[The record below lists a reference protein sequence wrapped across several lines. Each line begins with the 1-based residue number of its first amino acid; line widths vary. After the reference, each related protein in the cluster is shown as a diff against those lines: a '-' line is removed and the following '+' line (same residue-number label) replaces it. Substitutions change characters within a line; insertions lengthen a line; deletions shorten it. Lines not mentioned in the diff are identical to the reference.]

1 MSEKFN
7 PWLIDNDEDS
17 LPEADAAI
25 RDAVHKR
32 KAAIWEMTREL
43 ANVTY
48 SGTQSRQEQEE
59 LEVNMLSLIN
69 EKKHSYKYIEQ
80 LLVSLGYNLNKIK
93 HAFKKLTGLSPEEF
107 LNPETYMDTPPT
119 IPGFNHG
126 WGESKDSKFDYYFV
140 MPYKYG
146 YAVFG
151 QKGDTIRE
159 EVKYVFSLDEAI
171 EFIDKKVKELYTYD
185 RIVDVKVKKQP
196 IKENDETYTKI
207 NMDYVGDRTAALE
220 DHIKSI
226 RLHSQ
231 PREIRAILENA
242 LSKKLITAEDFQK
255 LINKYINVRQAD
267 DVDFEAKI
275 MQQPMKKELSEVT
288 PQQFFDN
295 EAEDDFGDGAK
306 MGDVIDSI
314 LSEMKNMNKELINY
328 KINVRSFKYID
339 QTLAGAKMAET
350 PTVGVQKAEEYFNS
364 SGVVSVLFYVTAEGL
379 PEDKNTKP
387 GLILFS
393 LEDGA
398 LHTSGVFKGKDDKNY
413 ALNESGFDKYFAT
426 EKESQTK

>member
-1 MSEKFN
+1 MPEKFN
-7 PWLIDNDEDS
+7 PLLIDNHDDTPS
-17 LPEADAAI
+17 EADPII
-25 RDAVHKR
+25 RQAVQKR
-32 KAAIWEMTREL
+32 TAAIWEITREL
-43 ANVTY
+43 QNVTY

-69 EKKHSYKYIEQ
+69 EKKHSYKFIEQ
-80 LLVSLGYNLNKIK
+80 LLVSLGYNLNKIR
-93 HAFKKLTGLSPEEF
+93 HAFKKLTGISPEEF
-107 LNPETYMDTPPT
+107 LNYETYETTPPT

-126 WGESKDSKFDYYFV
+126 WGESKDANFDYYFV

-151 QKGDTIRE
+151 QKGDMIRE
-159 EVKYVFSLDEAI
+159 EVKYVFSLDEAL

-185 RIVDVKVKKQP
+185 RVVDMKIKKKP
-196 IKENDETYTKI
+196 IKENDETYTKV
-207 NMDYVGDRTAALE
+207 NLDYVGDRTAALE
-220 DHIKSI
+220 DHITSI
-226 RLHSQ
+226 KLHAQ
-231 PREIRAILENA
+231 PREIKAILENA
-242 LSKKLITAEDFQK
+242 LVKKLVTAEEFQK

-267 DVDFEAKI
+267 DVDFEDKI
-275 MQQPMKKELSEVT
+275 MQQPMKKELSEIT

-314 LSEMKNMNKELINY
+314 LAEMKKMNKDLINY
-328 KINVRSFKYID
+328 KTTVRSFKYID
-339 QTLAGAKMAET
+339 QSLAGSKIDET
-350 PTVGVQKAEEYFNS
+350 PTVGLQKAEEYFNS
-364 SGVVSVLFYVTAEGL
+364 SGVVSVLFYVTADGL
-379 PEDKNTKP
+379 PEDKNIKP

-413 ALNESGFDKYFAT
+413 ALNESGFEKYFAT
-426 EKESQTK
+426 EKENQEK